1 MQVGPEFKQ
10 TPTGTPPKAGFFFA
24 HQEAPIIEF
33 IYKSARS
40 VVKIM
45 NFIDFTLKQ

>member
-10 TPTGTPPKAGFFFA
+10 AHTGTPPKAGFFFA
-24 HQEAPIIEF
+24 HQEAPLPIAF

-45 NFIDFTLKQ
+45 NFIEFT